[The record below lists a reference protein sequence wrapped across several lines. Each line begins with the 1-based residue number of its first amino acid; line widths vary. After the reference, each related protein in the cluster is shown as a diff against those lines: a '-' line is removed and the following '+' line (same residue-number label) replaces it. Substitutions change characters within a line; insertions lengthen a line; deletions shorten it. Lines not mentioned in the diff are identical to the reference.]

1 MDSILTWTYS
11 ATKDKRTGQYYKAFF
26 NSNFALANVY
36 FGCIKSHYEAE
47 VEKKSDF
54 AE

>member
-1 MDSILTWTYS
+1 M
-11 ATKDKRTGQYYKAFF
+11 RTGQYYKVSL

-47 VEKKSDF
+47 VEKKSNF
-54 AE
+54 AK